1 MPRNKRLMWT
11 PSPGKGEGWVGVIPN
26 KHIMW
31 IPSPGKGEGW
41 VGVIS
46 PNKRAADGKPTSP

>member
-1 MPRNKRLMWT
+1 M
-11 PSPGKGEGWVGVIPN
+11 GVIPN
-26 KHIMW
+26 KHIIW
-31 IPSPGKGEGW
+31 NPSPGKGEGW

>member
-1 MPRNKRLMWT
+1 MWT

-31 IPSPGKGEGW
+31 NPSPGKGEGW